1 MYVIR
6 KEISMNVIDKIYQ
19 LMNARNW
26 TTYTLAE
33 QAGLNQST
41 VASLFQRKRTPKIE
55 TLEKIC
61 KAFGITLSE
70 FFADGEIDSDNLE
83 LVSAIGSLTPKR
95 KELTKEIVK
104 EFQNK

>member
-1 MYVIR
+1 
-6 KEISMNVIDKIYQ
+6 
-19 LMNARNW
+19 MNARNW

-33 QAGLNQST
+33 EAGVGQST
-41 VASLFQRKRTPKIE
+41 IANMFRKQQVPKIE

-70 FFADGEIDSDNLE
+70 FFADGETSEDNLE
-83 LVSAIGSLTPKR
+83 LVSLIGTLSPKR

-104 EFQNK
+104 EFQKK